1 MTFLGEPA
9 PSEGQQRLYDHDVA
23 DDGYVWDISRLW
35 AHQPSLHQQ
44 LTALMSAAAQAAGL
58 TLREKAMLVLG
69 QASTIGDSYCSLAWG
84 RWLSESDDA
93 QTAAAAL
100 RQDGE
105 PFSERER
112 RLDAWARSIACD
124 PNATTTEDI
133 RALEDAGFEDP
144 QILAL
149 TLYAALRL
157 AFSTTNDALGAV
169 PDAALADML
178 DPSVRDAVTWG
189 RQPA

>member
-23 DDGYVWDISRLW
+23 DDGYVWDISKLW

-44 LTALMSAAAQAAGL
+44 LTALMSAAGL

-69 QASTIGDSYCSLAWG
+69 QAATIGDSYCSLAWG
-84 RWLSESDDA
+84 RWLSESDGA

-100 RQDGE
+100 REDGE

-112 RLDAWARSIACD
+112 RLDVWARSIARD

-133 RALEDAGFEDP
+133 QALKDAGFGDP

-169 PDAALADML
+169 PDAALAEML